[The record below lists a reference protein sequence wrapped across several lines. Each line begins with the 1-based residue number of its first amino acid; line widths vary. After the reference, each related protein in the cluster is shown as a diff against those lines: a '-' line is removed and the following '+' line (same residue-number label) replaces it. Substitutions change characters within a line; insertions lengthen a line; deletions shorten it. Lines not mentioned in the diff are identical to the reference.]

1 METAIWGWAMT
12 IRRVLVVASAV
23 TLLVLAGGAPAALA
37 QPAAPSHGGSGLTIT
52 ALSPD
57 TTTPYS
63 GTQDF
68 IYIQLSGNVPSGGV
82 TISTSSSNQS
92 VMPIPA
98 SVTVA
103 AGSDQGQAEFTAG
116 NVTTATNATFTATLG
131 SSSMSV
137 TITVEPVPTP
147 TLFSMELHPA
157 ELIGGGSVTAEPDL
171 TAPAPS
177 GGVTVSLSSSDPALA
192 SVPSSVTIPAG
203 SYLTNVT
210 ITTGAVT
217 TVTDVTITAT
227 LPSGSLSSQL
237 QLDPPETVSS
247 VSLSPATTS
256 GTNGSSGEVTL
267 GAPAPPGFTVNLQSS
282 DPSVASVPAE
292 ASVGQ
297 GATGGGF
304 TVTTSDVTTPT
315 TVTITASVG
324 SSSAS
329 ATLTVDPPPPVV
341 PALQS
346 VTISPGSVSG
356 GGTATATAT
365 LNVAAPS
372 GGAQVLLASS
382 NTAAASVPASV
393 TIPAGA
399 TSATFTV
406 TTASVRSTTTV
417 SIGGEY
423 GNSDRAAL
431 FGVTGG
437 RHGGSVL
444 PPSPSG
450 YSITPFEIGPWPENN
465 TYAASPHPFLITLP
479 ASTLPS
485 SDVSLESGSLPPGL
499 SLNSGTAGI
508 VGTPSAQGL
517 FAFVLEFNISGT
529 VFGIPYVWQIVA
541 PLAVSQVSLP
551 AGQVGV
557 PYSGSLT
564 ATGGEPPYTW
574 SVLQYALPPGLSI
587 NASTG
592 QVTGTPTQAGTFQ
605 VVIAVTDSD
614 ETQFFVTSAQSI
626 KISS

>member
-1 METAIWGWAMT
+1 MRIS
-12 IRRVLVVASAV
+12 RLVIATSAV
-23 TLLVLAGGAPAALA
+23 TLLALSIGAPAALA
-37 QPAAPSHGGSGLTIT
+37 HGGGGGGGGGGGSSLAIN

-68 IYIQLSGNVPSGGV
+68 IYVDLTGNAPSGGTV
-82 TISTSSSNQS
+82 VALSSSNQS

-103 AGSDQGQAEFTAG
+103 AGSDSGQVEFTAG
-116 NVTTATNATFTATLG
+116 NVTTATAATFTATLG
-131 SSSMSV
+131 SSSKSV

-147 TLFSMELHPA
+147 TLFDVNLLPSEA
-157 ELIGGGSVTAEPDL
+157 ASDSSVTVEPDL
-171 TAPAPS
+171 NNPAPS
-177 GGVTVSLSSSDPALA
+177 GGVTVSLSSSNPSVAPVPA
-192 SVPSSVTIPAG
+192 SVVIPAG
-203 SYLTNVT
+203 QYLSNVG
-210 ITTGAVT
+210 ITTGTVSG
-217 TVTDVTITAT
+217 VTDVTITAT
-227 LPSGSLSSQL
+227 IPTGSVSNTLQVDPPPALESVSLNPSTTTGTSGSSGFVQLTEPAPSAGTTVSLSS
-237 QLDPPETVSS
+237 S
-247 VSLSPATTS
+247 
-256 GTNGSSGEVTL
+256 N
-267 GAPAPPGFTVNLQSS
+267 
-282 DPSVASVPAE
+282 PSAASVPSSATVPSGQTGVSFTVST
-292 ASVGQ
+292 AS
-297 GATGGGF
+297 
-304 TVTTSDVTTPT
+304 VTTST
-315 TVTITASVG
+315 TVTITASLG
-324 SSSAS
+324 GNSTS
-329 ATLTVDPPPPVV
+329 ATLTVNPVPPTV

-365 LNVAAPS
+365 LNVAAPV

-382 NTAAASVPASV
+382 NTGAASVPASV
-393 TIPAGA
+393 TVPAGA

-406 TTASVRSTTTV
+406 TTASVNSTTTV

-437 RHGGSVL
+437 RRGGSVL
-444 PPSPSG
+444 PPPPSG
-450 YSITPFEIGPWPENN
+450 YDITPFEIGPWPENN

-499 SLNSGTAGI
+499 SLNSGTAAF

>member
-1 METAIWGWAMT
+1 MKIW
-12 IRRVLVVASAV
+12 RLVMFVSAV
-23 TLLVLAGGAPAALA
+23 TLLTLGTSAPAAFAALA
-37 QPAAPSHGGSGLTIT
+37 HGGSSLTIT

-63 GTQDF
+63 NTQDF
-68 IYIQLSGNVPSGGV
+68 IYVQLSGNAPSGGTVV
-82 TISTSSSNQS
+82 TTTSSDQS

-103 AGSDQGQAEFTAG
+103 AGSDSGQVEFTAG
-116 NVTTATNATFTATLG
+116 NVTTATAATFTATLG

-147 TLFSMELHPA
+147 TLFDVNLLPSTA
-157 ELIGGGSVTAEPDL
+157 ASNSSVTVEPDL
-171 TAPAPS
+171 NNPAPS
-177 GGVTVSLSSSDPALA
+177 GGVTVSLSSSNPSAAPVPA
-192 SVPSSVTIPAG
+192 SVVIPAG
-203 SYLTNVT
+203 QYLSNVS
-210 ITTGAVT
+210 ITTGTVSA
-217 TVTDVTITAT
+217 VTDVTITAT
-227 LPSGSLSSQL
+227 LPTGSVTNTL
-237 QLDPPETVSS
+237 QIEPPPAVSS
-247 VSLSPATTS
+247 VSLNPSTTT
-256 GTNGSSGEVTL
+256 GTSGSSGNVQL
-267 GAPAPPGFTVNLQSS
+267 SQPAPGAGATVSLSS
-282 DPSVASVPAE
+282 SNPSVASVPS
-292 ASVGQ
+292 SVTVTSDQ
-297 GATGGGF
+297 TSANF
-304 TVTTSDVTTPT
+304 TVTTANVTTST
-315 TVTITASVG
+315 TVTITATLG
-324 SSSAS
+324 STSAS
-329 ATLTVDPPPPVV
+329 ATLTVNPVPPTV

-356 GGTATATAT
+356 GATATATAT
-365 LNVAAPS
+365 LNVAAPA

-382 NTAAASVPASV
+382 NTSAASVPASV

-406 TTASVRSTTTV
+406 TTSSVNSTTTV
-417 SIGGEY
+417 SVGGEY

-437 RHGGSVL
+437 RRGGSVL
-444 PPSPSG
+444 PPPPSG
-450 YSITPFEIGPWPENN
+450 YSITPFAIDPWPENN

-499 SLNSGTAGI
+499 SLNSGTAAF

-541 PLAVSQVSLP
+541 PLAVSQVNLP

-557 PYSGSLT
+557 PYSGGLT
-564 ATGGEPPYTW
+564 ATGGVPPYTW
-574 SVLQYALPPGLSI
+574 SILQYALPPGLSI

-592 QVTGTPTQAGTFQ
+592 QITGTPTQAGTFQ
-605 VVIAVTDSD
+605 VKFALTDSD
-614 ETQFFVTSAQSI
+614 ETQFFVASAQSI
-626 KISS
+626 TISS